1 MRKRLT
7 MMVVMLLLVLGA
19 SRGLYAQTGT
29 GSGSSGSAGTAGQ
42 TGSTGTTYSDTADR
56 GDRGGHN
63 WGWIGLIGLGGL
75 LGMRRHEAP
84 RDVRTT
90 NPATNR

>member
-29 GSGSSGSAGTAGQ
+29 GNGSGSAGTAGQ

-56 GDRGGHN
+56 EDRGGHN
-63 WGWIGLIGLGGL
+63 WGWIGLIGLAGL
-75 LGMRRHEAP
+75 LGMRRHEVP

-90 NPATNR
+90 NPAPNR